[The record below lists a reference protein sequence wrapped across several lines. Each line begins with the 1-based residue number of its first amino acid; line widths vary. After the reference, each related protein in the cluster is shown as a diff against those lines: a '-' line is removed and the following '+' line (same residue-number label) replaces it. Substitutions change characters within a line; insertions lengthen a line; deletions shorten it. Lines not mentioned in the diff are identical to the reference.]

1 MILTPRAS
9 LVRPEG
15 LTFEWVGSARGRY
28 VVRVVGAGGPLL
40 ERVEVTGTR
49 LTYPEGAPALQP
61 GARYTVEVQSSTHP
75 VQRAEFEVADP
86 ERARIVARD
95 LADLE
100 AALGPGASPSSLAL
114 VRAGY
119 LADQRLFHEAR
130 EVLLRALRADAEQA
144 SLYVL
149 LGNVYERTG
158 LAAQAAEAFEERAVP
173 GHAGRRPGGQAMNR
187 VAMSSALAGPG
198 P

>member
-1 MILTPRAS
+1 MATRSSVPPPVVLTPRAS

-15 LTFEWVGSARGRY
+15 LAFEWVGSARGRY
-28 VVRVVGAGGPLL
+28 TVRVVGAGGPLL

-49 LTYPEGAPALQP
+49 LAYPEGAAALQP
-61 GARYTVEVQSSTHP
+61 GARYTVEVQSSAHP
-75 VQRAEFEVADP
+75 VPRAEFEVADS

-95 LADLE
+95 LAELE

-119 LADQRLFHEAR
+119 LADQRLFHAAR

-158 LAAQAAEAFEERAVP
+158 LAAQAAEAFEEAQFLATRGGVP
-173 GHAGRRPGGQAMNR
+173 VGKP
-187 VAMSSALAGPG
+187 
-198 P
+198 